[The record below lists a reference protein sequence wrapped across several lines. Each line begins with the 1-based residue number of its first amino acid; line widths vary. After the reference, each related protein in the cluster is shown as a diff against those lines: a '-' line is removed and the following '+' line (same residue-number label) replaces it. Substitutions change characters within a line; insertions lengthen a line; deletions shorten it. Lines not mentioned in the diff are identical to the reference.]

1 MKGIGTMP
9 LMKQPQGSWNKA
21 LEKIKEQQQT
31 KKTQLKAFSGSKS
44 GPLTGNA
51 SPDLKNQGLKIL
63 CQHDGVQISVGYSY
77 SRIVSPK
84 AGISLLSD
92 VFSARARNAQFTT
105 LYQRG
110 LWDGRHSM
118 INKKEGTFGTG
129 LLHDI
134 LEYLRSQVNCP
145 IDIDDVRE
153 VPEKMYSFEWMFP
166 YDLRDIQTEAIET
179 LKGKCNGII
188 RIVTGGGKTVLFS
201 KLIQQMGLR
210 TIVCVPSKELLYQTA
225 EVLDKNIGGKD
236 KRIGLLGDGHWPD
249 ERSSI
254 VVAMYPSLV
263 SLRGKT
269 PEERAQF
276 IETMGAFDL
285 LICDECHKVC
295 SNDQITKTWETVMDI
310 NAYYRYGFSATPF
323 EKKDTVAEMLQRSA
337 FGNVVFSIDMEEARE
352 AGYVTPFTVYM
363 LKPKYPAELTRCGT
377 TGMTW
382 QEAHEEY
389 LVNNE
394 KRNEAVVSAVK
405 LLLDDG
411 RKVMVVAQRIA
422 HNEYLA
428 KACAEAFG
436 EENVYML
443 HGQLDSR
450 YRKKSLA
457 EYKARKTPCVMVASS
472 VGNDGIDIP
481 DISGLVL
488 AHGGKSFFQN
498 VQRAGR
504 GLRATAG
511 KEDLVFIDFDDSELG
526 RWFQQHT
533 NKRVQYYRDLGAKLV
548 LV

>member
-1 MKGIGTMP
+1 MP
-9 LMKQPQGSWNKA
+9 LMKRQGTLLSSIRQK
-21 LEKIKEQQQT
+21 QT
-31 KKTQLKAFSGSKS
+31 KKSPVIGGTKGALSGRRDDKLKKES
-44 GPLTGNA
+44 
-51 SPDLKNQGLKIL
+51 LKLMCRQE
-63 CQHDGVQISVGYSY
+63 GVHIKVGYGF
-77 SRIVSPK
+77 SRIVSPG
-84 AGISLLSD
+84 AAITMLSEE
-92 VFSARARNAQFTT
+92 FSARSRNAQFTT

-110 LWDGRHSM
+110 LWDGKVSM
-118 INKKEGTFGTG
+118 VNKKDGSFGTG
-129 LLHDI
+129 MIHDI
-134 LEYLRSQVNCP
+134 LAYLKTEVVCEVKLD
-145 IDIDDVRE
+145 DIRD
-153 VPEKMYSFEWMFP
+153 VPEKMYQFDWQFP
-166 YDLRDIQTEAIET
+166 HPMRDVQIKALEVLTTSEH
-179 LKGKCNGII
+179 GII
-188 RIVTGGGKTVLFS
+188 HIITGGGKTVLFS

-269 PEERAQF
+269 VEERAQF
-276 IETMGAFDL
+276 IETMGSFEL

-310 NAYYRYGFSATPF
+310 NTYYRYGFSATPF

-337 FGNVVFSIDMEEARE
+337 FGNVIFSINMNEARE
-352 AGYVTPFTVYM
+352 EGYVTPFTVYF
-363 LKPKYPAELTRCGT
+363 LKPKYPKELTRYGT
-377 TGMTW
+377 TGLTW
-382 QEAHEEY
+382 QEAHEKY
-389 LVNNE
+389 LVENETRNN
-394 KRNEAVVSAVK
+394 AVLEAVK
-405 LLLDDG
+405 LLLEDG
-411 RKVMVVAQRIA
+411 RKVLVVAQRIS

-428 KACAEAFG
+428 RLFAETCG
-436 EENVYML
+436 NENVYLL

-450 YRKKSLA
+450 YRKKALA

-498 VQRAGR
+498 VQRTGR
-504 GLRATAG
+504 GLRATDG
-511 KEDLVFIDFDDSELG
+511 KKDLMFIDFDDSELG

-533 NKRVQYYRDLGAKLV
+533 NKRRQYYMDLGAKIV
-548 LV
+548 IP